1 MVTSTSRTRWYP
13 NQNKVVHT
21 LCRHDGLRHG
31 DGQRSASCAA
41 LESLPARSSHVH
53 YPNTPLS
60 SSDLTPETV
69 FFLCEHKLGVAF
81 AAGIQL
87 ASIRGPIDELWLAI
101 RLFESVS
108 EDDFRLFFDQQTEIC
123 SRLAEQMPR
132 SSWRYVVQRLL
143 QQAISDST
151 SVDQVPVD
159 NGVTFRVRGI
169 ISHTKPVTVEPAALA
184 VSWNE
189 YFNELKSG
197 SMD

>member
-1 MVTSTSRTRWYP
+1 M
-13 NQNKVVHT
+13 
-21 LCRHDGLRHG
+21 
-31 DGQRSASCAA
+31 
-41 LESLPARSSHVH
+41 
-53 YPNTPLS
+53 
-60 SSDLTPETV
+60 
-69 FFLCEHKLGVAF
+69 
-81 AAGIQL
+81 I